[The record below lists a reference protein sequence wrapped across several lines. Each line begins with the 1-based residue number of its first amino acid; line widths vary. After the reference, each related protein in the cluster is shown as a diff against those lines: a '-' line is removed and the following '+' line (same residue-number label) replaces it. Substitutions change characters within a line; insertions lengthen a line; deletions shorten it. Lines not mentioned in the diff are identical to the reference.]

1 LGVPIA
7 DRKSIA
13 MKNIV
18 ALALLSLLGQS
29 ASLPAESPTPSAG
42 EGIDGDP
49 GTKTLKFPAL
59 TVDVRRGTVQAEGRV
74 CMDKGVL
81 EYVAC
86 GPGGKVH
93 ESLLILDC
101 EPRDLLVAIQTLGL
115 KPGRGVDFQGQKK
128 VPTGAKVFLY
138 VEWEQ
143 GGKSVRRR
151 AEDLVWNA
159 QARRSMR
166 RTPWIFVGS
175 RFEKDPDTG
184 KPVFAASI
192 EGNLVATYHDPYAI
206 LDHPLDTGADD
217 TTYEVNTKLVPKA
230 KTPVKL
236 VIAKEEAKKS
246 KSE

>member
-1 LGVPIA
+1 
-7 DRKSIA
+7 
-13 MKNIV
+13 MKNIAKSTLLTLLFLPAG
-18 ALALLSLLGQS
+18 AL
-29 ASLPAESPTPSAG
+29 AESPTPG
-42 EGIDGDP
+42 PGKGIDGDP
-49 GTKTLKFPAL
+49 RAKTLEFHAL
-59 TVDVRRGTVQAEGRV
+59 TVDVGRGVVQAEGRV
-74 CMDKGVL
+74 CMEKGLL

-101 EPRDLLVAIQTLGL
+101 EPRDFFVAIRTLGL
-115 KPGRGVDFQGQKK
+115 KPGKGVEFQGQKK
-128 VPTGAKVFLY
+128 VPTGDKVFLY

-143 GGKSVRRR
+143 DGKAVRRR
-151 AEDLVWNA
+151 VEDLIWNA
-159 QARRSMR
+159 QARRPMK
-166 RTPWIFVGS
+166 RTPWVFVGS

-217 TTYEVNTKLVPKA
+217 TTYEVNTKLVPKS

-236 VIAKEEAKKS
+236 IVVKEEIKETKN
-246 KSE
+246 E